1 MEISGLK
8 KEFNRMKLLLLM
20 CGEGLGHTSRCLALG
35 KEFLAA
41 GHEVNFGAYKHSK
54 ELIEKT
60 GYMVYEIP
68 SEIRL
73 SGESGVFDIKKS
85 IIETLKNVSP
95 SDFIKL
101 LKLVE
106 KLDPDVV
113 LSDGYYSGILA
124 AQVKGTPVYFIG
136 HQFNM
141 VEFFQQ
147 DFSMRIAGNLVKRFY
162 NHIYRRVNGIIVPD
176 YPLPYSIN
184 RKNFTIS
191 NDTNKNIFFCGPL
204 IRYRYREV
212 KAENLK
218 RPNVLSTIGAF
229 GYRAAIFQK
238 LIETAKLDT
247 RINYTFISGPEII
260 PEQFQE
266 IPENVMFAGFTENPF
281 PYYKASDLVIT
292 AGGHGTILE
301 SLAFGLPVISFPDEK
316 HKEQENNSS
325 VLEETGYGK
334 RMSYLTRPEVILSCI
349 REILEEE
356 QYSRKTE
363 RMRKLSELLDGS
375 AAVRKLIEERLE
387 NDQRS

>member
-1 MEISGLK
+1 
-8 KEFNRMKLLLLM
+8 MKLLLLM

-41 GHEVNFGAYKHSK
+41 GHEVNFGAYKYSK
-54 ELIEKT
+54 KLIEKT

-73 SGESGVFDIKKS
+73 SGETGVFDIKKS

-95 SDFIKL
+95 SDFRKL
-101 LKLVE
+101 LKLIE

-113 LSDGYYSGILA
+113 LSDGYYTGILA
-124 AQVKGTPVYFIG
+124 AQVKRTPVYFIG

-141 VEFFQQ
+141 IEFFQQ
-147 DFSMRIAGNLVKRFY
+147 SFSLRIAGKLVKRFY
-162 NHIYRRVNGIIVPD
+162 NYIYGRVNGIIVPD

-184 RKNFTIS
+184 RKNFTLS
-191 NDTNKNIFFCGPL
+191 TDTNKNIFFSGPL

-247 RINYTFISGPEII
+247 RINYTFILGPEIN

-266 IPENVMFAGFTENPF
+266 IPDNVAFVGFIENPF
-281 PYYKASDLVIT
+281 PYYKASDIVIS
-292 AGGHGTILE
+292 AGGHGTITE

-316 HKEQENNSS
+316 HREQENNAS
-325 VLEETGYGK
+325 VLEETGFGK
-334 RMSYLTRPEVILSCI
+334 RMSYLTQPEVILSCI
-349 REILEEE
+349 HEVLEDE
-356 QYSRKTE
+356 QYCRKAR
-363 RMRKLSELLDGS
+363 RMKELSEVLDGS
-375 AAVRKLIEERLE
+375 AAVRKFLEARL
-387 NDQRS
+387 

>member
-1 MEISGLK
+1 
-8 KEFNRMKLLLLM
+8 MKLLLLM

-54 ELIEKT
+54 NLIEKT
-60 GYMVYEIP
+60 GYRAYEIP

-73 SGESGVFDIKKS
+73 SGETGVFDIKKS

-95 SDFIKL
+95 LDFMKL
-101 LKLVE
+101 LKLIE
-106 KLDPDVV
+106 KLNPDVV
-113 LSDGYYSGILA
+113 LSDGYYTGILA
-124 AQVKGTPVYFIG
+124 AQVKRVPVYFIG

-141 VEFFQQ
+141 VEYFQQ
-147 DFSMRIAGNLVKRFY
+147 SFSMRIAGKLVKKFY
-162 NHIYRRVNGIIVPD
+162 NHTYKKVNGIIVPD

-184 RKNFTIS
+184 RKNFVIS
-191 NDTNKNIFFCGPL
+191 TDTNKNIFFCGPL

-229 GYRAAIFQK
+229 GYRASIFKK

-247 RINYTFISGPEII
+247 GINYTFITGPEVN
-260 PEQFQE
+260 PRQFLE
-266 IPENVMFAGFTENPF
+266 IPDNVTFVGFTENPF

-301 SLAFGLPVISFPDEK
+301 SLSFGLPVISFPDEK
-316 HKEQENNSS
+316 HKEQENNAS
-325 VLEETGYGK
+325 VLEENGYGK
-334 RMSYLTRPEVILSCI
+334 RMSYLTGPEVIISCI
-349 REILEEE
+349 REVLDDE
-356 QYSRKTE
+356 QYSRKAKRVKE
-363 RMRKLSELLDGS
+363 LSEVLDGP
-375 AAVRKLIEERLE
+375 AAVRTFLE
-387 NDQRS
+387 AQL